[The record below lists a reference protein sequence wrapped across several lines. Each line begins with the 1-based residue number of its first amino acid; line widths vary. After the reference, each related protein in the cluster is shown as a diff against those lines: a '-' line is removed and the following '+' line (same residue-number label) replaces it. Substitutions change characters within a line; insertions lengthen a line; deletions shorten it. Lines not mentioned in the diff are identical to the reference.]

1 MRAEAERVDG
11 EWQRAGKGWWEVLI
25 DWHATARGN
34 GKGLPRAGVGV
45 TVVRGGLVIWGRG
58 SVGGVVGR
66 LGVRGMVGTGV
77 GVKVADTSFMEGGRV
92 TRVRS
97 R

>member
-1 MRAEAERVDG
+1 MIG
-11 EWQRAGKGWWEVLI
+11 
-25 DWHATARGN
+25 T
-34 GKGLPRAGVGV
+34 PRHEETVKVPWAVVGV

-58 SVGGVVGR
+58 RVGGVVGR
-66 LGVRGMVGTGV
+66 VGVRGVVGTGV